1 MAGVHY
7 ISVPASDELFAAIE
21 AAGKKKGV
29 KVGPK
34 AALDLERV
42 YKVGRFAKVEKAAK

>member
-7 ISVPASDELFAAIE
+7 ISVKASDELYAAIE
-21 AAGKKKGV
+21 AAGKKKGL
-29 KVGPK
+29 KAGPK
-34 AALDLERV
+34 AALDLEKL